1 MIWID
6 KVPSAPFT
14 RRDIHGGDMDSVV
27 DAVLDMAAGDPDF
40 PRLPPARDIGT
51 PYWMAA
57 RFRAVSL
64 RELMRFA
71 GPLDSVYQAALLMMA
86 AALVPGGPLLEGV
99 LHPRRGI
106 SLDPSRTCAL
116 FLTNGRLGPSPDAAA
131 DLVSS
136 TSIPIGDCS
145 RDGIRLVALGFLTSA
160 VDMLGD
166 DDDGTESRGLRP
178 SPIEALVR
186 CVHDSNMPA
195 DHTMLAG
202 IPTNDTTEENTQ

>member
-1 MIWID
+1 MPWID

-14 RRDIHGGDMDSVV
+14 RHDIRGGAMNGLV
-27 DAVLDMAAGDPDF
+27 DDVLDMASGDPEF

-57 RFRAVSL
+57 RFRVVSM
-64 RELMRFA
+64 RELMRLT

-86 AALVPGGPLLEGV
+86 AALVPGGPLLEGA
-99 LHPRRGI
+99 LRPRRGI
-106 SLDPSRTCAL
+106 SLDPGRTCAL
-116 FLTNGRLGPSPDAAA
+116 FLTTGRLGPSPDAAA

-160 VDMLGD
+160 VDMLS
-166 DDDGTESRGLRP
+166 DDGTEIRGLRP
-178 SPIEALVR
+178 SPIEALAR

-195 DHTMLAG
+195 DHTMFAG
-202 IPTNDTTEENTQ
+202 IPTNDTAEENTQ

>member
-116 FLTNGRLGPSPDAAA
+116 FLATGRLGPSPDVAA

-166 DDDGTESRGLRP
+166 DDGTELRGLRP

-202 IPTNDTTEENTQ
+202 IQTNDTAEENTQ

>member
-1 MIWID
+1 MPWID
-6 KVPSAPFT
+6 KIPSVPFT
-14 RRDIHGGDMDSVV
+14 ADDRRGGAMNGLV
-27 DAVLDMAAGDPDF
+27 DDVLDMAAGDPEF

-57 RFRAVSL
+57 RFRVVSM
-64 RELMRFA
+64 RELMRLT

-116 FLTNGRLGPSPDAAA
+116 FLATGRLGPSPDAAA

-160 VDMLGD
+160 VDMLS
-166 DDDGTESRGLRP
+166 DDGTEIRGLRP

-195 DHTMLAG
+195 DHTMFAG
-202 IPTNDTTEENTQ
+202 IPTNDTAEENTQ

>member
-1 MIWID
+1 MPWID
-6 KVPSAPFT
+6 KIPSVPFT
-14 RRDIHGGDMDSVV
+14 ADDIRGGAMNGLV
-27 DAVLDMAAGDPDF
+27 DDVLDMAAGDPEF

-57 RFRAVSL
+57 RFRVVSM
-64 RELMRFA
+64 RELMRLT

-99 LHPRRGI
+99 LRPRRGI

-160 VDMLGD
+160 VDMLS
-166 DDDGTESRGLRP
+166 DDGTEIRGLRP
-178 SPIEALVR
+178 SPIEALAR

-195 DHTMLAG
+195 DHTMFAG
-202 IPTNDTTEENTQ
+202 IPTNDTAEENTQ

>member
-1 MIWID
+1 MPWID
-6 KVPSAPFT
+6 KVPSVPFT
-14 RRDIHGGDMDSVV
+14 GADIRGGAMNGLV
-27 DAVLDMAAGDPDF
+27 DGVLDMAAEDPTF

-57 RFRAVSL
+57 RFRVVSM
-64 RELMRFA
+64 RELMRLT

-99 LHPRRGI
+99 LRPRRGI

-116 FLTNGRLGPSPDAAA
+116 FLTSGRLGPSPDAAA

-145 RDGIRLVALGFLTSA
+145 RDGIRLVALGFLTSV
-160 VDMLGD
+160 VDMLS
-166 DDDGTESRGLRP
+166 DDGTEIRGLRP
-178 SPIEALVR
+178 SPIEALAR
-186 CVHDSNMPA
+186 CVHDSSMPA
-195 DHTMLAG
+195 DHTMFAG
-202 IPTNDTTEENTQ
+202 IPTNDTAEENTQ

>member
-1 MIWID
+1 MTWID

-64 RELMRFA
+64 RELMRFT
-71 GPLDSVYQAALLMMA
+71 GPLDSVYQASLLMMA

-116 FLTNGRLGPSPDAAA
+116 FLATGRLGPSPDATA

-160 VDMLGD
+160 VDMLS
-166 DDDGTESRGLRP
+166 DDGTEIRGLRP

-202 IPTNDTTEENTQ
+202 VQTNDTAEENTQ

>member
-14 RRDIHGGDMDSVV
+14 ADDIRGGVMNGLV
-27 DAVLDMAAGDPDF
+27 DDVLDMAAGDPTF
-40 PRLPPARDIGT
+40 PRLPPARRLPVFGQLM
-51 PYWMAA
+51 PE
-57 RFRAVSL
+57 FRVVSM
-64 RELMRFA
+64 RELMRLT

-86 AALVPGGPLLEGV
+86 AALVPGGPLLEGA
-99 LHPRRGI
+99 LRPRRGI

-160 VDMLGD
+160 VDMLS
-166 DDDGTESRGLRP
+166 DDGTEIRGLRP
-178 SPIEALVR
+178 SPIEALAR

-195 DHTMLAG
+195 DHTMFAG
-202 IPTNDTTEENTQ
+202 IPTNDTAEENTQ

>member
-1 MIWID
+1 MPWID

-14 RRDIHGGDMDSVV
+14 RRDIYGGDMDSVV
-27 DAVLDMAAGDPDF
+27 DDVLDMAAGDPEF

-51 PYWMAA
+51 PYWRAA
-57 RFRAVSL
+57 RFRAVSM
-64 RELMRFA
+64 RELMRFT

-86 AALVPGGPLLEGV
+86 AALVPGGPLLEGA
-99 LHPRRGI
+99 LRPRRGI

-116 FLTNGRLGPSPDAAA
+116 FLTTGRLGPSPDAAA

-145 RDGIRLVALGFLTSA
+145 REGIRLVALGFLTSA
-160 VDMLGD
+160 VDMLS
-166 DDDGTESRGLRP
+166 DDGTEIRGLRP
-178 SPIEALVR
+178 CPIEALAR

-195 DHTMLAG
+195 DHTMFAG
-202 IPTNDTTEENTQ
+202 IPTNDTAEENTQ

>member
-14 RRDIHGGDMDSVV
+14 RHDIRGGAMNGLV
-27 DAVLDMAAGDPDF
+27 DDVLDMAAGDPEF

-51 PYWMAA
+51 PYWRAA
-57 RFRAVSL
+57 RFRVVSM
-64 RELMRFA
+64 RELMRLT

-86 AALVPGGPLLEGV
+86 AALVPGGPLLEGA
-99 LHPRRGI
+99 LRPRRGI

-116 FLTNGRLGPSPDAAA
+116 FLTTGRLGPSPDAAA

-136 TSIPIGDCS
+136 MDIPIGDCS

-160 VDMLGD
+160 VDMLS
-166 DDDGTESRGLRP
+166 DDGTEIRGLRP
-178 SPIEALVR
+178 CPIEALAR

-195 DHTMLAG
+195 DHTMFAG
-202 IPTNDTTEENTQ
+202 VPTNGIEEENTQ

>member
-1 MIWID
+1 M
-6 KVPSAPFT
+6 
-14 RRDIHGGDMDSVV
+14 
-27 DAVLDMAAGDPDF
+27 
-40 PRLPPARDIGT
+40 RLT
-51 PYWMAA
+51 
-57 RFRAVSL
+57 
-64 RELMRFA
+64 
-71 GPLDSVYQAALLMMA
+71 GPLDSVYQAARLMMA

-116 FLTNGRLGPSPDAAA
+116 FLTTGRLGPSPDAAA

-160 VDMLGD
+160 VDMLGA
-166 DDDGTESRGLRP
+166 DDDGTEIRGFRS

-186 CVHDSNMPA
+186 CVHDSNMPV

-202 IPTNDTTEENTQ
+202 IQTNDTAEESPR